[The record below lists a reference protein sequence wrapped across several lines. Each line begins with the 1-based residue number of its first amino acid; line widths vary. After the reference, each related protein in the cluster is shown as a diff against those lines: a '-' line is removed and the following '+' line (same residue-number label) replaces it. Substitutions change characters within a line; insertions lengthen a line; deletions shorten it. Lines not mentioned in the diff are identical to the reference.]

1 MLIHFG
7 SHPGSTGAHLA
18 AAAVEL
24 GYGKSIELS
33 EGEHLRLTRIR
44 GTNAYLW
51 VESGVRSL
59 PLDTYVSE
67 LPTAGYLID
76 SHLHLDQTKMQAA
89 LFDVVFVAQRDFVE
103 SLGEVH
109 PNVHWLPLAAPRRF
123 LELPRDTVYPAAFV
137 GAVPRHSFREHLLG
151 EVNRRVAMNDWRRT
165 HAVDEMGDVY
175 RRSRIVLNPPARGDL
190 NMRFFEGMACG
201 AVVVTPAIGN
211 GLDALAKDGVHY
223 LAAEFHEPRLVAD
236 FVVDVLNRNDLQMIG
251 AQARELIAQAH
262 TYHHRISTIK
272 TVLDSTDP
280 VAPIREMTPRE
291 RARHLLRLAEFYGD
305 PRLGADALSMGVG
318 LDADVLGRTV
328 RTTAKAVK
336 RWSGRQ
342 FRRGVHAILE
352 HRPNR
357 GGHG

>member
-1 MLIHFG
+1 
-7 SHPGSTGAHLA
+7 
-18 AAAVEL
+18 
-24 GYGKSIELS
+24 
-33 EGEHLRLTRIR
+33 
-44 GTNAYLW
+44 
-51 VESGVRSL
+51 
-59 PLDTYVSE
+59 
-67 LPTAGYLID
+67 
-76 SHLHLDQTKMQAA
+76 
-89 LFDVVFVAQRDFVE
+89 
-103 SLGEVH
+103 
-109 PNVHWLPLAAPRRF
+109 
-123 LELPRDTVYPAAFV
+123 
-137 GAVPRHSFREHLLG
+137 
-151 EVNRRVAMNDWRRT
+151 MNDWRRP
-165 HAVDEMGDVY
+165 HDVEAMGDVY

-223 LAAEFHEPRLVAD
+223 LAAEFHGPRLVAD

-342 FRRGVHAILE
+342 FRRGARAILDR
-352 HRPNR
+352 RPNR
-357 GGHG
+357 SGKG